1 MKVFTGIV
9 EEVGNIKAISNLGIE
24 TRITIN
30 AKKVLESTNI
40 GDSISVNGICLTVT
54 EKNENDFS
62 ADVMP
67 ETLKKSNLS
76 SLSNRSGVNLE
87 RALKVS
93 DRLGGHIVSGH
104 IDGTG
109 VLLSVTKDRNAI
121 VLKIK
126 ADIDQLRYMIEKG
139 SVSLDGVSLTIFN
152 VDTNDFSVSIIPH
165 SAKSTIIGA
174 YKAGDKINIECDLI
188 GKYVERLLAFSENYG
203 GVDNTKNQGEKENL
217 SIDFLKMHGF

>member
-1 MKVFTGIV
+1 MFTGIV
-9 EEVGNIKAISNLGIE
+9 EEVGNIKAIGNLGLE

-30 AKKVLESTNI
+30 AKKVLERTNI

-54 EKNENDFS
+54 EKSENSFS

-67 ETLKKSNLS
+67 ETLKRSNLS
-76 SLSNRSGVNLE
+76 NLSNRSGVNLE

-109 VLLSVTKDRNAI
+109 ILMSVTKDQNAI

-126 ADIDQLRYMIEKG
+126 ADIDLLRYMIEKG
-139 SVSLDGVSLTIFN
+139 SVSLDGVSLTIVN
-152 VDTNDFSVSIIPH
+152 VGIDNFSVSIIPH
-165 SAKSTIIGA
+165 SAQSTIIGS
-174 YKAGDKINIECDLI
+174 YKVGDKINIECDLI
-188 GKYVERLLAFSENYG
+188 GKYVERLLVLGKKNRSN
-203 GVDNTKNQGEKENL
+203 DNTENRSGSEKL
-217 SIDFLKMHGF
+217 SIDFLKMNGF